1 MPFRLRLLFGTCFAL
16 ALWGAFWPGWGWL
29 GWLAPALLFLSLDG
43 IGPKRGA
50 LFGGAFGFLFF
61 LLELSPLLS
70 LWRLVG
76 GLCIPAW
83 LLLSLY
89 GAVFFAL
96 LGGVVGWRSSPPL
109 WAGAWALIEAA
120 RGVGP
125 LGFTFGTLPGALV
138 GQPFLAA
145 AAWGGATLL
154 SLGMAWTSACLAAR
168 RRWAPLALLGP
179 GCLALLSALAPHPA
193 PEGELALSL
202 VQPNIEQTEKLD
214 RGNLQALLGRY
225 ESLLSS
231 ISGQVDLVVLPE
243 NVLPAYL
250 RAEPELLT
258 PFLDTAGRLSARL
271 LVGTGELRAGKVY
284 NSALL
289 ISPSR
294 KIAGVYDMVH
304 LVPFGE
310 YLPARKL
317 WEAIGL
323 GPLLD
328 RLLPMDLTPGE
339 GPRPLGKLG
348 VMICFETQF
357 SSLSRSLTSQGAE
370 VLIALT
376 NDAWFGR
383 TRLLWEHFAMG
394 ALRAAECGRSFLQA
408 AQTGITGAVGPQG
421 ELLAQLPPW
430 EAGVLRVKVPLL
442 RHKTPWVKTGPWPSL
457 GLAGLLFLVGL
468 RKRRPRR

>member
-1 MPFRLRLLFGTCFAL
+1 MPFRIRLFFGTCFAL

-43 IGPKRGA
+43 IGPGRGA
-50 LFGGAFGFLFF
+50 LLGGVFGLFF
-61 LLELSPLLS
+61 FLIELSPTLS
-70 LWRLVG
+70 LWPFLG
-76 GLCIPAW
+76 GLSIPAW

-89 GAVFFAL
+89 GSFFFAL
-96 LGGVVGWRSSPPL
+96 LGGVVGWRSSPLL
-109 WAGAWALIEAA
+109 WAGAWALLEAA
-120 RGVGP
+120 RGAGP
-125 LGFTFGTLPGALV
+125 LGFSFGTLPEALV

-168 RRWAPLALLGP
+168 RRWALLSLLGP
-179 GCLALLSALAPHPA
+179 GLLSLLAALAPLPA
-193 PEGELALSL
+193 PEGELAFSL
-202 VQPNIEQTEKLD
+202 VQPNIDQVEKLD

-250 RAEPELLT
+250 RAEPKLLT

-310 YLPARKL
+310 YLPGRKL
-317 WEAIGL
+317 WEALGL

-339 GPRPLGKLG
+339 GPRPLGELG

-357 SSLSRSLTSQGAE
+357 SSLSRGLTAQGAE

-383 TRLLWEHFAMG
+383 TRLLWEHFSLG

-430 EAGVLRVKVPLL
+430 EAGVFTVKVPLAC
-442 RHKTPWVKTGPWPSL
+442 HETPWVKTGPWPSL
-457 GLAGLLFLVGL
+457 GLAGLFFLLGL